1 MCCIIHM
8 NMYSYDEVMNVARQT
23 VVDRCEVTVIHPEIV
38 QEMKEKQLPNG
49 TVLGLAEIFK
59 TLGDPTRIRIM
70 HLLNLKEMCVCDI
83 AATLE
88 MSQSAVSHQLRVLR
102 NFRLV
107 KHRRAGKSVFYTLD
121 DDHIHGLF
129 EQGLEHLQHP

>member
-1 MCCIIHM
+1 MAGRK
-8 NMYSYDEVMNVARQT
+8 DE
-23 VVDRCEVTVIHPEIV
+23 DRCEVTVIHPELV
-38 QEMKEKQLPNG
+38 AEMKEQQLPNG
-49 TVLGLAEIFK
+49 SVLGLAEIFK

-70 HLLNLKEMCVCDI
+70 HLLSLKEMCVCDI

-129 EQGLEHLQHP
+129 AQGLEHLQHS

>member
-1 MCCIIHM
+1 MKKSDDRCIITI
-8 NMYSYDEVMNVARQT
+8 V
-23 VVDRCEVTVIHPEIV
+23 HPELV
-38 QEMKEKQLPNG
+38 AEMKEKQLPTG
-49 TVLGLAEIFK
+49 TVLGLAEVFK

-70 HLLNLKEMCVCDI
+70 HMLKIKEMCVCDI
-83 AATLE
+83 AATLG

-107 KHRRAGKSVFYTLD
+107 KHRRDGKSVFYSLD

-129 EQGLEHLQHP
+129 EQGLEHLQHS